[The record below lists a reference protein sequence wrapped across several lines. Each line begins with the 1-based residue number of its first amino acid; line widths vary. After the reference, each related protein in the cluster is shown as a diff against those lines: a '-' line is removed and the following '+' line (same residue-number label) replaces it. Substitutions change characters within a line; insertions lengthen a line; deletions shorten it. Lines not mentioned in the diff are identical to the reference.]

1 MKIFA
6 KIRFYWGAF
15 TISFITAVLMIPA
28 IMVFRKHK
36 GTIMH
41 QLNKVTI
48 FLMGAKL
55 AQEGEMD
62 PDADMIV
69 MNHQGIID
77 IVGMEALQNNHLKW
91 VAKKE
96 LFETPW
102 FGYLLRFGDMIS
114 LDRGNKAGLI
124 KLMKDVKNTV
134 NDTDRAIAIFPEG
147 TRAKEQKLLPFK
159 QGTNMIAKKLKLKV
173 QPVIIT
179 GSKWV
184 LNEHNRTGHS
194 GTVHYK
200 FLPTIDVSTADENWF
215 DTLYK
220 TMQKGI
226 DDEYA
231 NAHRSR

>member
-15 TISFITAVLMIPA
+15 VISFVTAVFMIPA

-36 GTIMH
+36 GAIMH
-41 QLNKVTI
+41 KLNRVTI
-48 FLMGAKL
+48 FLMGATL
-55 AQEGEMD
+55 SQEGEMD
-62 PDADMIV
+62 PEADMVV

-77 IVGMEALQNNHLKW
+77 IVGMEALQNNHLRW

-134 NDTDRAIAIFPEG
+134 KDTDRAIAIFPEG

-184 LNEHNRTGHS
+184 LNEHDRTGHS

-200 FLPTIDVSTADENWF
+200 FLPTIDVSTANENWF
-215 DTLYK
+215 DTLQE